1 MKPYDE
7 MLKQIPQ
14 EAWQYVEAE
23 YEETEDGEGMIQF
36 FWDDEEHPELK
47 PLSQLDQEQWNDFV
61 ITSFNRSLDLAHEIE
76 ATIELGNR
84 NDGSSG
90 ELAGEPDSQV
100 PD

>member
-23 YEETEDGEGMIQF
+23 FEESEDGEGMIQF

-47 PLSQLDQEQWNDFV
+47 PLSQLDEEQWTDFV
-61 ITSFNRSLDLAHEIE
+61 HTSLNRALDLDNEIE
-76 ATIELGNR
+76 ATVELGNR
-84 NDGSSG
+84 YDGSSG

>member
-7 MLKQIPQ
+7 LLKQIPK

-23 YEETEDGEGMIQF
+23 FEESEDGEGMIQF

-47 PLSQLDQEQWNDFV
+47 PLSQLDEEQWNDFV
-61 ITSFNRSLDLAHEIE
+61 ITSFNRSLDNEIE
-76 ATIELGNR
+76 ATVELGNR

-100 PD
+100 SD

>member
-23 YEETEDGEGMIQF
+23 YEETEDGEGLIQF
-36 FWDDEEHPELK
+36 FWDEEEHPELA
-47 PLSQLDQEQWNDFV
+47 PLSQLDHDQWHDFV
-61 ITSFNRSLDLAHEIE
+61 ITSLQRSIDNADQGTTEP
-76 ATIELGNR
+76 GNR
-84 NDGSSG
+84 NDGPSG
-90 ELAGEPDSQV
+90 ELAGESDSQV